1 MVRGPGGALKQCRN
15 ALNDG
20 GLLAFSIFGP
30 ETFRELDHCLR
41 LALGRA
47 EGNLVRSRTFLEK
60 ERIAEM
66 LRASFG
72 RVTVRDATLHE
83 EYPSLRAL
91 LEKIK
96 YTGARGGGLARHRW
110 RAAGGSL
117 AQPRLLGRVEKL
129 FEAEF
134 GRVEAT
140 YQAFLFLAER

>member
-1 MVRGPGGALKQCRN
+1 
-15 ALNDG
+15 
-20 GLLAFSIFGP
+20 
-30 ETFRELDHCLR
+30 
-41 LALGRA
+41 
-47 EGNLVRSRTFLEK
+47 
-60 ERIAEM
+60 M

-72 RVTVRDATLHE
+72 RVTVRDATLRE

-96 YTGARGGGLARHRW
+96 YTGARGGGLACHSCGGLP
-110 RAAGGSL
+110 GGSL